1 LINNRLEDIY
11 YKNKTIP
18 VNSYSNNLS
27 TSLSNLYIILP
38 YSKFAIYLF
47 GMAEEIK
54 NPLIDNTNMESE
66 SPDGRSSGLF
76 VSSRLRPRTRSSRHS
91 SFPILPSG
99 SEGNVGIE
107 GAILGLKDILQDH
120 IYESFENDI
129 VSGPGPGPE
138 PEPDNDNYPY
148 YEPKP
153 DNDNYPYY
161 EPEPEPEPEPDN
173 DNYPHYES
181 NTLRKNQSDFSRTNY
196 QTFISEKLPRTP
208 KGKGTMAPYYKLGF
222 KLGLEVARK
231 LHRSYIE
238 DIETSQYPRE
248 YLGPK
253 NLIRGYRMTPY
264 EIAFEAKA
272 RARAF
277 DWSQSNEEIESA
289 DKITD
294 RIRLSIYRF
303 RHKNP
308 QDITMFENNFY
319 GLHLRLS
326 EKLLSTD
333 MSHYT
338 IHDDYFK
345 ENTKRNFGDIS
356 GKFYTYCI

>member
-1 LINNRLEDIY
+1 
-11 YKNKTIP
+11 
-18 VNSYSNNLS
+18 
-27 TSLSNLYIILP
+27 
-38 YSKFAIYLF
+38 
-47 GMAEEIK
+47 MAEEIK

-129 VSGPGPGPE
+129 VSGPGPG
-138 PEPDNDNYPY
+138 
-148 YEPKP
+148 
-153 DNDNYPYY
+153 
-161 EPEPEPEPEPDN
+161 PEPEPDN